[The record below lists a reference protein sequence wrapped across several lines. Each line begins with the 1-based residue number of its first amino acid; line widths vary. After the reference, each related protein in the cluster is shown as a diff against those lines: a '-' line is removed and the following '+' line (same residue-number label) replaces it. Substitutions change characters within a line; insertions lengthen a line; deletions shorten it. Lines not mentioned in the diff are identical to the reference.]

1 VPTTDAT
8 ETALRAASERLLRG
22 ESTRSD
28 GSLTVASLAVE
39 AGVSRASAYRHPL
52 VLTEFRTLV
61 ADREEAATPSAS
73 LRQEV
78 QTLKSAER
86 RLRQE
91 HAREVRELRT
101 SINVLAQQVQLL
113 TLENQR
119 LSQAADQRNHVTR
132 IDRR

>member
-1 VPTTDAT
+1 MP
-8 ETALRAASERLLRG
+8 
-22 ESTRSD
+22 ST
-28 GSLTVASLAVE
+28 
-39 AGVSRASAYRHPL
+39 
-52 VLTEFRTLV
+52 
-61 ADREEAATPSAS
+61 S

-78 QTLKSAER
+78 QALKSAER

-119 LSQAADQRNHVTR
+119 LSEAADQRNRVTR

>member
-1 VPTTDAT
+1 MPTTERI
-8 ETALRAASERLLRG
+8 ETALRAAGERLLKG
-22 ESTRSD
+22 EPMRSD

-39 AGVSRASAYRHPL
+39 AGVSRSTAYRCPE
-52 VLTEFRTLV
+52 VVDEFRSLV
-61 ADREEAATPSAS
+61 SEREDAAAPPTS

-78 QTLKSAER
+78 QSLKAAER

-91 HAREVRELRT
+91 HAREVRELRS

-119 LSQAADQRNHVTR
+119 LSQAADRSDRITR

>member
-1 VPTTDAT
+1 MPTTDPP

-22 ESTRSD
+22 EPTRSD

-39 AGVSRASAYRHPL
+39 AGVSRASAYRYPH
-52 VLTEFRTLV
+52 VLAEFRNLV

-78 QTLKSAER
+78 QALKGAER

-91 HAREVRELRT
+91 HAREVRELRS

-119 LSQAADQRNHVTR
+119 LSKAAERSDRVTR

>member
-1 VPTTDAT
+1 MPTTDAT
-8 ETALRAASERLLRG
+8 ESALRAASERLLRG
-22 ESTRSD
+22 EPTRSD

-39 AGVSRASAYRHPL
+39 AGVSRASAYRHPR
-52 VLTEFRTLV
+52 VLAEFQNLV
-61 ADREEAATPSAS
+61 ADREDAAAPSTS

-78 QTLKSAER
+78 QTLKAAER

-91 HAREVRELRT
+91 HAREVRELRS

-113 TLENQR
+113 ALENQR
-119 LSQAADQRNHVTR
+119 LSMAADRSDRVTR

>member
-1 VPTTDAT
+1 MPTTDAA
-8 ETALRAASERLLRG
+8 ESALRAASERLLRG
-22 ESTRSD
+22 EPTRSD

-39 AGVSRASAYRHPL
+39 AGVSRASAYRHPH
-52 VLTEFRTLV
+52 VLTEFRNLV
-61 ADREEAATPSAS
+61 ADREAAVPSAS

-78 QTLKSAER
+78 QALKGAER

-91 HAREVRELRT
+91 HAREVRELRS

-119 LSQAADQRNHVTR
+119 LSTAADRSDRVTR